1 MQLSIGSFY
10 PNLLLSGILWPLEGM
25 PSALQYIAKFLPN
38 TLACQVNWD
47 NSWLLLSSYTIW
59 ILSGHAGHH
68 AQGLGYRKTRGCII
82 RFEIQRMLL
91 VEILFLITPFDGIL
105 QVYFGLI
112 STSIWIGI
120 FLCLSWI
127 VVKIKSWWPLNDVL
141 SFVLTLKLSYS
152 QCSCMYIAFFHQTVS
167 DT

>member
-38 TLACQVNWD
+38 TLACQVNRD
-47 NSWLLLSSYTIW
+47 NSWLLFSQYAIW
-59 ILSGHAGHH
+59 IPSGHAGHH

-82 RFEIQRMLL
+82 RFKIQRVLL
-91 VEILFLITPFDGIL
+91 VEISFKFKPFYEIL

-127 VVKIKSWWPLNDVL
+127 VVKIKSWWPSNVVF
-141 SFVLTLKLSYS
+141 SFVLTPELSYS
-152 QCSCMYIAFFHQTVS
+152 QSSLM
-167 DT
+167 